1 MNAITTSPTRQTP
14 LAAWLTALYFL
25 LCFYH
30 FGTVVLTYCIGYPGL
45 PQLRQ
50 HLPEFM
56 AVFNARMVPFCYLPA
71 GLLVLAAGALGQ
83 VGPAWWPRWA
93 GGAALGL
100 AMVSVG
106 GMLLLLVP
114 AYHRLALTGATPETM
129 RHLRLLTGAVLLLAG
144 LHAVL
149 ALALLNTWLH
159 GVRPLARWLLIA
171 LVAFG
176 FYGMGTVCVQGQ
188 VYHPA
193 WLAVGPA
200 DWLAF
205 RTASQRLF
213 FPVFIVPSYFPL
225 LALLPLLMVRPHGV
239 PLWAVVL
246 ETACFGWI
254 AYITATYFVPH
265 FQRPRW
271 KTGYSA
277 PLIEELMRN
286 DLWWRDSVGVLL
298 WALPA
303 WMLVRAVGYRAAAP
317 APAPPREF
325 APGPD
330 ELARATD

>member
-1 MNAITTSPTRQTP
+1 MDTSTAPPTRQTP

-30 FGTVVLTYCIGYPGL
+30 FGTVVLTYCIGYPGW
-45 PQLRQ
+45 PVLRQ

-56 AVFNARMVPFCYLPA
+56 AVINARMVPFCYLPA
-71 GLLVLAAGALGQ
+71 GLLVLAAGALGR

-93 GGAALGL
+93 CGAALGL
-100 AMVSVG
+100 AVVSVG

-114 AYHRLALTGATPETM
+114 IYHRLALSGATPDTM
-129 RHLRLLTGAVLLLAG
+129 RHLRLLTGAVLLAAG
-144 LHAVL
+144 LHAGL
-149 ALALLNTWLH
+149 ALALLNTWLR
-159 GVRPLARWLLIA
+159 GVRRLARWLLVV

-193 WLAVGPA
+193 WLAVGPT

-213 FPVFIVPSYFPL
+213 FPVFIVSSYVPL
-225 LALLPLLMVRPHGV
+225 LALLPLLLVRPPGV
-239 PLWAVVL
+239 PLWAVAL

-265 FQRPRW
+265 FQRPLW
-271 KTGYSA
+271 KIGFSA
-277 PLIEELMRN
+277 PLIEALMR
-286 DLWWRDSVGVLL
+286 DDRLLRGPAELIL
-298 WALPA
+298 WALPV
-303 WMLVRAVGYRAAAP
+303 WLLVRAARAQAAA
-317 APAPPREF
+317 
-325 APGPD
+325 
-330 ELARATD
+330 LARTAAGTLLEPFVSIG